1 MSGRI
6 WALVAAAVAA
16 WLSLGAGGA
25 FASVTLG
32 RTAPPSSSC
41 GVSDDLLQPTTTGN
55 SYVAQGGG
63 TITSWSTYGPAS
75 GSGSAKLKVFRKVS
89 ATRYSV
95 VTQDVFR
102 TISSPGPFT
111 RNVTIGG
118 VQAGD
123 VIGLTVTGLSG
134 CVFSA
139 PPGDRYL
146 LRAGDLSNGAAGDF
160 STSSPNFGV
169 NVSAVLD
176 PSHKFTI
183 GATTRHKNKGTA
195 TLSVDFPGPGRV
207 TLSGKGVKGAGQPI
221 TVAGSGALG
230 LLIKATGS
238 KRATLFDRG
247 KVTLNLGLSY
257 TPTGGT
263 AGTGATKVKLKKR
276 LG

>member
-6 WALVAAAVAA
+6 WALVGAALVA
-16 WLSLGAGGA
+16 WLSLGAGVA
-25 FASVTLG
+25 FASVILG
-32 RTAPPSSSC
+32 QTAPPSGSC
-41 GVSDDLLQPTTTGN
+41 GVSDDLLQPTTTAN
-55 SYVAQGGG
+55 SYVAPGGG
-63 TITSWSTYGPAS
+63 TITSWSTYGPAA

-102 TISSPGPFT
+102 TLSSPGAFT

-123 VIGLTVTGLSG
+123 VIGLTVSGLTG
-134 CVFSA
+134 CVASA
-139 PPGDRYL
+139 PGDSFLFAPGD
-146 LRAGDLSNGAAGDF
+146 GINGSQKDF
-160 STSSPNFGV
+160 SPSANSRV
-169 NVSAVLD
+169 NVSAVLE

-183 GATTRHKNKGTA
+183 GATTRNKGRGTA
-195 TLSVDFPGPGRV
+195 TLSVDFPGPGQV
-207 TLSGKGVKGAGQPI
+207 TLSGKGVKGVGQPI

-238 KRATLFDRG
+238 KRATLFDTG

-257 TPTGGT
+257 TPTGGS
-263 AGTGATKVKLKKR
+263 AGTRATKVKLKKK